1 MKGFSLLIITM
12 AIFATTVSAQRVMRK
27 GTRPVQL
34 TPKGTDPDAVKTD
47 KKIFSLTDVQ
57 GKWQESARRNI
68 GSAEKL
74 SYTDTLMI
82 NIYGDK
88 SEVREGMSMNMKGD
102 AAVDEGDNL
111 SVAADVY
118 IIRKIDNDQMLL
130 DDGEYLRTMQKVKV
144 FYLET
149 VGKDSIK
156 HSVYQ
161 LPQSVP
167 AANLYGKWVVYRREA
182 KPGVI
187 NSQTE
192 LVKSIT
198 ISKDNAGK
206 ASKGE
211 IVIYS
216 KDLSEKLDCFV
227 TLKDDNM
234 EVVTK
239 NKSWNFKTYLADNN
253 EFVFGQAGEVMN
265 YSKKLIEKVNGE

>member
-1 MKGFSLLIITM
+1 MKGLSVFILTM
-12 AIFATTVSAQRVMRK
+12 AVFATTVSAQRVMRK
-27 GTRPVQL
+27 GTRPQQL
-34 TPKGTDPDAVKTD
+34 TPKGSDPDAVKTG
-47 KKIFSLTDVQ
+47 KNIFSLSQVQ
-57 GKWQESARRNI
+57 GKWQEAARRNL
-68 GSAEKL
+68 GSSEKL

-82 NIYGDK
+82 HISNDK
-88 SEVREGMSMNMKGD
+88 AEVREGMSMNMKGD
-102 AAVDEGDNL
+102 AAVEEGDNL

-118 IIRKIDNDQMLL
+118 IIRKIENDQMLL
-130 DDGEYLRTMQKVKV
+130 DDGEYLRTMQKVQTY
-144 FYLET
+144 YLET

-156 HSVYQ
+156 HAGYK
-161 LPQSVP
+161 LPQTVLTD
-167 AANLYGKWVVYRREA
+167 NLYGKWIVYRREA
-182 KPGVI
+182 KPGAI

-198 ISKDNAGK
+198 ILKGNAGS

-253 EFVFGQAGEVMN
+253 EFVFGQAEEVMN
-265 YSKKLIEKVNGE
+265 YSKRLVEKVNGE